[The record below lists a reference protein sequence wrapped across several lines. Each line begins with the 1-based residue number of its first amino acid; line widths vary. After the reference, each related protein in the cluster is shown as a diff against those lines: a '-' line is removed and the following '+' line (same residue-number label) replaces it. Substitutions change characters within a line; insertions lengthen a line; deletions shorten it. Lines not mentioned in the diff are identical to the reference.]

1 MVRHAVDAR
10 WKPRRVAPSPIAR
23 SAPYHASVLFHVGE
37 HRRRSGLTRIRD
49 DAGGGRMKA
58 QHRYRT

>member
-1 MVRHAVDAR
+1 MVRHAADAR

-23 SAPYHASVLFHVGE
+23 SAPHHASVLVHAGE
-37 HRRRSGLTRIRD
+37 HRRRSGLTRIRP
-49 DAGGGRMKA
+49 DAGGGLMTA